1 MSVTTVIEKMANIQD
16 RLRELASDIENI
28 QLSFDGQATPDAPP
42 KVDKTLPGNFVGA
55 VIAQEEYTLQ
65 LISHLQSKINFLANS
80 LYPNSKG
87 AMLSNEAAKA
97 MAQKL
102 APRTGIGAALEAP
115 LGGKAGS
122 GEVSRDIPLENM
134 I

>member
-65 LISHLQSKINFLANS
+65 LISHLQGKINFLANS

-87 AMLSNEAAKA
+87 AALSAEAARA
-97 MAQKL
+97 MAAKL

-115 LGGKAGS
+115 LGGK
-122 GEVSRDIPLENM
+122 IPSALTDDNGKHL
-134 I
+134 

>member
-28 QLSFDGQATPDAPP
+28 QLSFDGQATSDAPP

-65 LISHLQSKINFLANS
+65 LISHLQGKINFLANS
-80 LYPNSKG
+80 LYPNSRG
-87 AMLSNEAAKA
+87 QVLATEATKA

-102 APRTGIGAALEAP
+102 QPRSPGITAAAEAAIASEF
-115 LGGKAGS
+115 KEIA
-122 GEVSRDIPLENM
+122 
-134 I
+134 